1 MKTILVTNDDGI
13 DSIGIQALANGLRS
27 LGKVIVVAPDRDK
40 SAVSHSLTMHRPL
53 RMKRLADDMIAI
65 DGTPTDCVV
74 IALQKIL
81 ASPPDLLVSG
91 INNGP
96 NLGDDISYSGT
107 VAAALE
113 GTMNCIPSMAIS
125 MVEKNGVFQHG
136 ADITARLAAKVL
148 AHGLLENTLLNV
160 NIPPGAAIKGL
171 RITRQGRSLWRDSIH
186 ETTDPWG
193 EKLYW
198 IGGGLPVTD
207 SADDT
212 DIVATA
218 AGYVSV
224 TPIHLDKTNHE
235 GVIFLKED
243 WQLESQF
250 IPQKK

>member
-1 MKTILVTNDDGI
+1 MKTLLVTNDDGI
-13 DSIGIQALANGLRS
+13 DSIGIQALAKELRD
-27 LGKVIVVAPDRDK
+27 LGRVIIVAPDRDK

-53 RMKRLADDMIAI
+53 RIKHLEDDMIVI

-81 ASPPDLLVSG
+81 SSPPDLLVSG

-113 GTMNCIPSMAIS
+113 GTMHCIPSMAIS
-125 MVEKNGVFQHG
+125 MVEKNTNFQYG
-136 ADITARLAAKVL
+136 AELGAHLAAKVL
-148 AHGLLENTLLNV
+148 EHGLPENTLLNV
-160 NIPPGAAIKGL
+160 NIPPGKTIKGL
-171 RITRQGRSLWRDSIH
+171 RVTRQGRSLWRDSIH

-198 IGGGLPVTD
+198 IGGGLPITD
-207 SADDT
+207 SAADT

-218 AGYVSV
+218 AGYVTV

-235 GVIFLKED
+235 GVISLKED
-243 WQLESQF
+243 WQLESSFNRQ
-250 IPQKK
+250 

>member
-1 MKTILVTNDDGI
+1 MKTVLVTNDDGI
-13 DSIGIQALANGLRS
+13 DSIGIQALAKELRN
-27 LGKVIVVAPDRDK
+27 LGRVIIVAPDRDK

-53 RMKRLADDMIAI
+53 RIKYLEDEMIAI
-65 DGTPTDCVV
+65 DGTPTDCVL

-81 ASPPDLLVSG
+81 KSPPDLLVSG

-113 GTMNCIPSMAIS
+113 GTMHNIPSIAIS
-125 MVEKNGVFQHG
+125 LVERNSHFQYG
-136 ADITARLAAKVL
+136 AEVGARLAAQVL
-148 AHGLLENTLLNV
+148 KHGLPENTLLNV
-160 NIPPGAAIKGL
+160 NIPAGTQFKGL
-171 RITRQGRSLWRDSIH
+171 RVTRQGRSIWRDSIH

-198 IGGGLPVTD
+198 IGGGLPITD
-207 SADDT
+207 SAADT

-218 AGYVSV
+218 AGYVTV

-235 GVIFLKED
+235 GVISLKED
-243 WQLESQF
+243 WDLEKSF
-250 IPQKK
+250 EEK

>member
-13 DSIGIQALANGLRS
+13 DSIGLQALANRLRN
-27 LGKVIVVAPDRDK
+27 LGKVVTVAPDRDK

-53 RMKRLADDMIAI
+53 RIKYLEDDMITI
-65 DGTPTDCVV
+65 DGTPTDCVL

-81 ASPPDLLVSG
+81 PSPPDLLVSG

-113 GTMNCIPSMAIS
+113 GTMHCIPSMAVS
-125 MVEKNGVFQHG
+125 MVERNSNFIHG
-136 ADITARLAAKVL
+136 AKIAEQLASEVL
-148 AHGLLENTLLNV
+148 THGLPENTLLNV
-160 NIPPGAAIKGL
+160 NIPSGEIIKGL
-171 RITRQGRSLWRDSIH
+171 RVTRQGRSLWRDSIH

-198 IGGGLPVTD
+198 IGGGLAVTD
-207 SADDT
+207 SATDT
-212 DIVATA
+212 DIVAA
-218 AGYVSV
+218 ANGYVTV

-235 GVIFLKED
+235 GVISLKED
-243 WQLESQF
+243 WQLETSFNQ
-250 IPQKK
+250 Q

>member
-13 DSIGIQALANGLRS
+13 DSIGLQALANRLRN
-27 LGKVIVVAPDRDK
+27 LGKVVTVAPDRDK

-53 RMKRLADDMIAI
+53 RIKYLEDDMITI
-65 DGTPTDCVV
+65 DGTPTDCVL

-81 ASPPDLLVSG
+81 PSPPDLLVSG

-113 GTMNCIPSMAIS
+113 GTMHCIPSMAVS
-125 MVEKNGVFQHG
+125 MVERNSNFIHG
-136 ADITARLAAKVL
+136 AKIAEQLASEVL
-148 AHGLLENTLLNV
+148 THGLPENTLLNV
-160 NIPPGAAIKGL
+160 NIPSGEIIKGL
-171 RITRQGRSLWRDSIH
+171 RVTRQGRSLWRDSIH

-198 IGGGLPVTD
+198 IGGGLAVTD
-207 SADDT
+207 SATDT
-212 DIVATA
+212 DIVAA
-218 AGYVSV
+218 ANGYVTV

-235 GVIFLKED
+235 GVISLKED
-243 WQLESQF
+243 WQLETSYNQ
-250 IPQKK
+250 